1 MDGYGV
7 INMPFYKIDANGE
20 VLWGQTVRSA
30 TITLTPATRN
40 NFTYPQEGWYW
51 FDDEDAAM
59 QGLPIGVLIRKNRLL
74 ARLLRCLGNSVTT
87 QLLNAAI
94 EGNGAAKR
102 LIRKLQIHITDLV
115 PESDYVAQV
124 LAVCAARGWLPSSDD
139 GE

>member
-1 MDGYGV
+1 
-7 INMPFYKIDANGE
+7 MPFYKVDDNGE

-102 LIRKLQIHITDLV
+102 LIHKLQNHITDLV

>member
-1 MDGYGV
+1 
-7 INMPFYKIDANGE
+7 MPFYKIDANGE

-74 ARLLRCLGNSVTT
+74 ARLLRCLGNTVTT

-102 LIRKLQIHITDLV
+102 LIHKLQNHITDLV

>member
-1 MDGYGV
+1 
-7 INMPFYKIDANGE
+7 MPFYKIDANGE

-30 TITLTPATRN
+30 AITLTPATRN

-74 ARLLRCLGNSVTT
+74 ARLLRCLGNTVTT
-87 QLLNAAI
+87 QLLNAAF

-102 LIRKLQIHITDLV
+102 LIHKLQIHIKDLV

-124 LAVCAARGWLPSSDD
+124 LAVCAAKGWLPSSDD
-139 GE
+139 GES

>member
-1 MDGYGV
+1 
-7 INMPFYKIDANGE
+7 MPFYKVNDNGE

-30 TITLTPATRN
+30 AITLTPATRN

-74 ARLLRCLGNSVTT
+74 ARLLRCLGNTVTT
-87 QLLNAAI
+87 QLLNAAF

-102 LIRKLQIHITDLV
+102 LIHKLQTHMTDLV
-115 PESDYVAQV
+115 PGSDYVAQV
-124 LAVCAARGWLPSSDD
+124 IAVCAAKGWLPSSDD
-139 GE
+139 GES